1 MKTFSVSIHQGL
13 KLKPGATQKL
23 GKVLTATMRNI
34 MAVTWATV
42 AALALIA
49 LFVWVAGMGVHT
61 YLGAGTWGMG
71 FIFLALALDND
82 GKHTRYKAMTGVAL
96 LTLALLQSS
105 LSPGFMII
113 SGAVLAAWLAG
124 AVFNRLTA

>member
-49 LFVWVAGMGVHT
+49 LFVWVAGMGVQT

-82 GKHTRYKAMTGVAL
+82 GKYTRYKAMTGVAL